1 MPKKP
6 FRHPLKA
13 LRRFL
18 GRKPAAGKKKIKAP
32 LEDEVETRAD
42 AARAAKAMR
51 DRAKNKKDKDAAG
64 RKKAGK
70 KDGKK
75 GKKKS
80 RAPRPGRSVAR
91 GGFAVPPLSQGV
103 PTRPPA
109 VLDLP
114 VQSLLRAASFAAR
127 KHMGQKRAD
136 GVTPYFSHVSRVT
149 LILSHVFGVRDEELL
164 TAALLHDT
172 LEDTAT
178 DYDEIEDHFG
188 ARVADMVVLLTKNNM
203 MPKERR
209 EDEYAARLIAAPEPG
224 EDRQDGRHLRQPFGP
239 RHLAEDSQDDGHR
252 RALAARVWPATGVA
266 HGDRGAREDVRPAGA
281 HQGDPARDAAGGALI
296 IGHRRA
302 LETLL

>member
-18 GRKPAAGKKKIKAP
+18 RRKPAAGKKKLKAP
-32 LEDEVETRAD
+32 LEDEVETRAEAARTAK
-42 AARAAKAMR
+42 AARA
-51 DRAKNKKDKDAAG
+51 RAKKQKDKDAEG

-80 RAPRPGRSVAR
+80 RAPRPGLLAAR
-91 GGFAVPPLSQGV
+91 GGFAVPPLAQGV
-103 PTRPPA
+103 PTRPPTA
-109 VLDLP
+109 LDLP

-149 LILSHVFGVRDEELL
+149 LVLSHVFGVRDEELL

-203 MPKERR
+203 MPKDRR
-209 EDEYAARLIAAPEPG
+209 EDEYAARLIAAPEPVKIAKMADIYDNLS
-224 EDRQDGRHLRQPFGP
+224 DRVTSLKILKTTATAERLLRAFGP
-239 RHLAEDSQDDGHR
+239 QLVSPTGIAAHAKTSDLLARIKAIQ
-252 RALAARVWPATGVA
+252 
-266 HGDRGAREDVRPAGA
+266 
-281 HQGDPARDAAGGALI
+281 
-296 IGHRRA
+296 
-302 LETLL
+302 LETPPAAL